1 MSRKFQLKK
10 LSSLTWKVIGTS
22 ACQIRESLEAVIK
35 EKDEKIASLMN
46 EIEMQRR
53 IINVFLDKIG
63 SK

>member
-22 ACQIRESLEAVIK
+22 ACQIRESLEVAIK

-46 EIEMQRR
+46 ERYASTFPHCSIRSTEY
-53 IINVFLDKIG
+53 L
-63 SK
+63 